1 MPLRPKFKY
10 NQQVAADI
18 QYQVRPNSAF
28 EALKN
33 AQLFN
38 IVAVYPTA
46 IVKRRPW
53 FGFDRDIR
61 MNDLL
66 KPIVHDTEELRDL
79 INRFEEGQSLNHFGS
94 ALFDEQAIRAVFN
107 TTQESRN
114 ISIKFDVEM
123 TQQEI
128 AAHIEENLHFERL
141 SKLVE
146 RISRALKNEERGAL
160 LKLDV
165 SYSPAFA

>member
-1 MPLRPKFKY
+1 MSLTQRFRY

-18 QYQVRPNSAF
+18 HYQVRPSSAT

-46 IVKRRPW
+46 IIKRRPW
-53 FGFDRDIR
+53 FGFDRDVR

-66 KPIVHDTEELRDL
+66 NPIIHRADDL
-79 INRFEEGQSLNHFGS
+79 KEIMDQLESGVNLKIFEN
-94 ALFDEQAIRAVFN
+94 ALFDDKTVQSTIR
-107 TTQESRN
+107 TMSDSRN
-114 ISIKFDVEM
+114 FSLHFDVEM
-123 TQQEI
+123 THAEI
-128 AAHIEENLHFERL
+128 LEHIEDNLHFERL
-141 SKLVE
+141 AKLTE
-146 RISRALKNEERGAL
+146 RISRALKRQERGAL
-160 LKLDV
+160 LRLDI